1 MTPITAE
8 EAVTIER
15 AIAAV
20 EGRTGV
26 QLVAAIVPRSDAY
39 PELAWRAFAL
49 GASLAALIAV
59 VIDAG
64 RPDWLSA
71 QRLLVQAL
79 VILGSAAVMGLAA
92 ARIPG
97 FGILFLR
104 RTRAAAEVRQCAE
117 VLFLSRELFATPGRN
132 ALLVQVSEFER
143 RVVIV
148 PDVAYR
154 GRVGT
159 AEWEA
164 VVAVMTPRL
173 HEGRA
178 ADAFIAGIAAIEAL
192 LLDKGFAGAAKSNL
206 LPDGL
211 VRGGAR

>member
-26 QLVAAIVPRSDAY
+26 QLVAAIVPRSGAY

-49 GASLAALIAV
+49 GASLAALIAL

-79 VILGSAAVMGLAA
+79 VILGGAAVMGLAA

-97 FGILFLR
+97 FGSLFLR
-104 RTRAAAEVRQCAE
+104 RTRAVAEVRQCAE

-173 HEGRA
+173 REGRA

-192 LLDKGFAGAAKSNL
+192 LLDKGFTGAAKSNL

-211 VRGGAR
+211 VRGDAR